1 MKNQIAWIDGSWG
14 STAELA
20 LPLRDRGLQ
29 LADGIFETILILDG
43 HPQLL
48 NAHLSRW
55 QTSACLLGMAPPPT
69 AQWLTPLIKEGLKQC
84 NLDNG
89 NGALRLNWSRGD
101 RSSRGISLPQSN
113 PSSTTHRF
121 WLELNAMQPCFTPL
135 TTIISCHER
144 RNANSRL
151 SRCKTFAYCQAIQAR
166 HEAQKANCDEAI
178 LLSTSGELCCGS
190 TANLIVRRNNH
201 WLTPRLASGC
211 LPGVMR
217 QQGLEHGWLQESQ
230 LEATPEKDDQ
240 WLLINSLS
248 CQPIVK
254 LDDHLLRA
262 WSDPEGLWY
271 SLLKANNTDTS
282 PKQTD

>member
-29 LADGIFETILILDG
+29 LADGIFETILILNG

-48 NAHLSRW
+48 NAHLNRW
-55 QTSACLLGMAPPPT
+55 QTSASLLGMAPPPT
-69 AQWLTPLIKEGLKQC
+69 AKWLTPLIKEGLKQC
-84 NLDNG
+84 NLDND

-101 RSSRGISLPQSN
+101 SSGRGIGL
-113 PSSTTHRF
+113 SSSQQETSKPRF
-121 WLELNAMQPCFTPL
+121 WLELNPTEPCFNPL
-135 TTIISCHER
+135 TALISRHEQ
-144 RNANSRL
+144 RNAHSRI
-151 SRCKTFAYCQAIQAR
+151 SQCKTFAYNQSIQAR
-166 HEAQKANCDEAI
+166 QEAQIAGCDEAV
-178 LLSTSGELCCGS
+178 LLSTTGEICCGS
-190 TANLIVRRNNH
+190 TANLIVRRKNQ
-201 WLTPRLASGC
+201 WFTPRLSSGC

-217 QQGLEHGWLQESQ
+217 QQGLEHGWLQETQ

-254 LDDHLLRA
+254 LNDHLLRG

-271 SLLKANNTDTS
+271 SLLKPNNTDTS
-282 PKQTD
+282 PRHRD